1 VEKSRAS
8 ELREY
13 HVQLE
18 SWLTE
23 ANSRIESIPACISS
37 SPSIQINSI
46 PPKEAKTMRLAA
58 LAYLILY
65 CTSAAIA
72 QNPRV
77 SKWPTKDNVY
87 VINNFRF
94 GTGETIPELSLH
106 YLTLG
111 QPHLGTDGHI
121 DNVILLLHGTGGDR
135 YTLMNPVFSDVLF
148 GPGQPFDITKYFLI
162 LPDDIGQGDSSKPS
176 DGLHM
181 KFPEYDYDDMI
192 RSQYIMLTEGMHVDH
207 LRLILG
213 TSMGCMQ
220 SWVWGETYPQFMDAL
235 APFACY
241 PVELAG
247 RNRMTRYIAIESIK
261 HDPAWQKGEYTTEPI
276 EGLRGA
282 EAMLLVM
289 GSAPLQMQ
297 KNYPTRAQAE
307 KYVDDYMTRTI
318 THVDANNLIYY
329 VNASRNYNP
338 EPKLSTIVAPALWI
352 NSADDFINPPEL
364 AQQIISA
371 RVLPRM
377 PKTKFIILPITDAT
391 RGHGTHTQAA
401 IWKDELVTFMAE
413 TEKK

>member
-1 VEKSRAS
+1 
-8 ELREY
+8 
-13 HVQLE
+13 
-18 SWLTE
+18 
-23 ANSRIESIPACISS
+23 
-37 SPSIQINSI
+37 
-46 PPKEAKTMRLAA
+46 MRLAA
-58 LAYLILY
+58 IACLVLSCTLAA
-65 CTSAAIA
+65 TA
-72 QNPRV
+72 QNSQA
-77 SKWPTKDNVY
+77 SKWPTKDNLY
-87 VINNFRF
+87 VIHDFRF
-94 GTGETIPELSLH
+94 GSGETIPELILH

-111 QPHLGTDGHI
+111 QPHRGADGHV
-121 DNVILLLHGTGGDR
+121 DNAILLLHGTGGDR
-135 YTLMNPVFSDVLF
+135 RTLLNPVFSDVLF

-162 LPDDIGQGDSSKPS
+162 LPDDIGHGDSSKPS

-181 KFPEYDYDDMI
+181 KFPQYDYDDMV
-192 RSQYIMLTEGMHVDH
+192 RSQYIMLTEGIHVDY

-261 HDPAWQKGEYTTEPI
+261 HDPAWKDGEYTTQPV

-289 GSAPLQMQ
+289 GSSALQMQ

-307 KYVDDYMTRTI
+307 KYVDDYMARTI
-318 THVDANNLIYY
+318 SHADANNLIYY

-338 EPKLSTIVAPALWI
+338 EPKLSSIVAPALWI
-352 NSADDFINPPEL
+352 NSADDFINAPEL
-364 AQQIISA
+364 GQQLINA
-371 RVLPRM
+371 RVLPKM
-377 PKTKFIILPITDAT
+377 PRTRFILLPITDAT

-401 IWKDELVTFMAE
+401 IWKDELIKFMAE
-413 TEKK
+413 TEKRNGQ